1 MLVFFTEKKTGIRL
15 ISARQAEKELWEAY
29 YDYFKK
35 IDGWK
40 IGRNKKLSYISIL
53 RKAIT
58 TGDY

>member
-35 IDGWK
+35 IDG
-40 IGRNKKLSYISIL
+40 
-53 RKAIT
+53 
-58 TGDY
+58 